1 MTSTTLREHCAVGAV
16 LLLVLLIG
24 ASLAL
29 AAAAPVATVALDPV
43 ESTVFEYDPGTGNA
57 PPTSQTDGAG
67 DAGEPVTAEGR
78 VMTTGDQIMGCDA
91 LRAYGITGTGMK
103 IGVISDGV
111 DGVAAA
117 QTSGDLGWVYTI
129 RDDLGGSEGTAMLE
143 IIHDIAPGATLYF
156 HDKGNTSQ
164 EFLRAIDAL
173 VAAGCTVIVDDISK
187 MYQPYFEKGEI
198 AAHLENLTATRRLI
212 YVTSAGN
219 FGVAHWQGPVR
230 INNEGLQDFSGTGSA
245 YPYLY
250 ADVPYG
256 GTLKVYLQW
265 DEPFGSAADDFDI
278 ILVDS
283 QTREPLW
290 NEPLRTSVRPNGPS
304 DPCEVFVW
312 TNQDPGSP
320 GRVVEIEVRRNGDT
334 GQARTLELYTH
345 GATMFT
351 DNLVPSDS
359 IWGHASVPDV
369 ITVAAVNASA
379 PDTIEKYS
387 SNGPATYL
395 FPTPAVIPKPDI
407 SAPDYVNVTGYGRF
421 GSPFP
426 GTSAAAPHI
435 AALCALVWSARPD
448 LSPADIRSALYASAV
463 DLGEPGY
470 DNVYGWGRADAVA
483 MYNQLATGKPVNTEP
498 PSVFRKFYPKGGPAS
513 GSIGG
518 TIFRQDASVGVPDS
532 PIALPTT
539 SPKKPPAKPFVRW
552 YPEGRWGS

>member
-1 MTSTTLREHCAVGAV
+1 MGAV

-24 ASLAL
+24 VAL
-29 AAAAPVATVALDPV
+29 APAAATPVAPDLVK
-43 ESTVFEYDPGTGNA
+43 STVFEYDPGTGNV
-57 PPTSQTDGAG
+57 PPTSQVDGAG
-67 DAGEPVTAEGR
+67 DVGEPITAEGR

-91 LRAYGITGTGMK
+91 LRAHGITGTGIR

-111 DGVAAA
+111 DGATAA

-129 RDDLGGSEGTAMLE
+129 RDDLGGGEGTAMLE

-156 HDKGNTSQ
+156 HDSGKDSS
-164 EFLRAIDAL
+164 EFIGAIDAL

-230 INNEGLQDFSGTGSA
+230 INNEGLQDFSGTG
-245 YPYLY
+245 YDHPYLY
-250 ADVPYG
+250 ANVPNG
-256 GTLKVYLQW
+256 ATLAVYLQW

-283 QTREPLW
+283 ATQEPLW
-290 NEPLRTSVRPNGPS
+290 NEPLRTSVRPNRSS

-312 TNQDPGSP
+312 TNQDGNDLDYD
-320 GRVVEIEVRRNGDT
+320 VEIQVRHNGSAGNARN
-334 GQARTLELYTH
+334 LEMYTH
-345 GATMFT
+345 LDYWDAMRP
-351 DNLVPSDS
+351 DNLIASDG
-359 IWGHASVPDV
+359 IFGHAAVPDV
-369 ITVAAVNASA
+369 ITVAAVNANA
-379 PDTIEKYS
+379 PDTIEPFS
-387 SNGPATYL
+387 SHGPSTIL
-395 FPTPAVIPKPDI
+395 FPTYSIIQKPDI
-407 SAPDYVNVTGYGRF
+407 SAPDFVNVTGYGRF

-518 TIFRQDASVGVPDS
+518 TVIRQDASVGVPDS

-539 SPKKPPAKPFVRW
+539 SPRKPPAQRFIRW
-552 YPEGRWGS
+552 YPGDN